1 MCEPSQGTPGQNE
14 QALPTSSA
22 SPLSADHLQ
31 GWWHLTQ
38 ALSRAQTPQHVTD
51 VVVQEGISAMGA
63 HAGSVMLL
71 SHDQTALNI
80 TAFSGYSLEQINPWR
95 VLPLDR
101 DIPATQAF
109 KQRQALFIETKKQAL
124 LDYPLIQGAL
134 EGFSGSIVALP
145 LMVQDQLLGVL
156 SLSFNVQRLFSSVER
171 LYLLSL
177 ASQCAQAL
185 QRTTSLQEAQI
196 LNDRLSFLAE
206 ASEILSSSL
215 DLAVT
220 LDSIAEL
227 AVPRL
232 ADWCAIY
239 LPTPDGLL
247 DPVTVVHQDSAMV
260 DLLRQFIS
268 RNPVQIASDNGTAR
282 VFVTG
287 VPELVPVVTDEM
299 YDAIPQ
305 SEDWKAEVRRL
316 QLRSVITV
324 PMRSRGRVVGV
335 LGMAR
340 TSLERVYGP
349 ADLTFAL
356 EVAGRSGAAVE
367 NASLYG
373 QAQQELLM
381 RTQAQQELDAALLLL
396 EERVKER
403 THELEQVN
411 GELEAFAYSASHDL
425 RTPIRHIT
433 SFAQLLNRHLQA
445 SDPRASRLLEQIQ
458 QAATR
463 LTATVD
469 GILSLSRSSR
479 LSLQPEAVDLNVV
492 ARDVVRGLYA
502 THPDRAIDWQL
513 SPLPVV
519 QGDAALLQLALQN
532 LLDNA
537 VKYTRLQP
545 EAVIQV
551 SAQQR
556 TDEDIITVR
565 DNGVGFDAE
574 YGHKLFEAFQRL
586 HHPADFEGTG
596 IGLANVRRI
605 VGRHGGRVWAESLPG
620 QGACFSLSLPRASE

>member
-1 MCEPSQGTPGQNE
+1 MFEPFQGAPGQSE
-14 QALPTSSA
+14 QAVPAGSA
-22 SPLSADHLQ
+22 SSLSTTHLQ

-38 ALSRAQTPQHVTD
+38 ALSTAQTPQHVTD
-51 VVVQEGISAMGA
+51 AVVQEGIGAMGA
-63 HAGSVMLL
+63 QAGSVMLL
-71 SHDQTALNI
+71 GQDGTALNI
-80 TAFSGYSLEQINPWR
+80 AAFSGYTLAQVEPWR
-95 VLPLDR
+95 VLSLDR
-101 DIPATQAF
+101 TTPATQAI
-109 KQRQALFIETKKQAL
+109 KQSQALFIETKQQAL
-124 LDYPLIQGAL
+124 LDYPLLQDAL
-134 EGFSGSIVALP
+134 QQFSGSIVVLP
-145 LMVQDQLLGVL
+145 LVVQDQRLGVL
-156 SLSFNVQRLFSSVER
+156 SLSFDAQRLFSEVDR

-185 QRTTSLQEAQI
+185 QRTTALQEAHI
-196 LNDRLSFLAE
+196 LNDRLAFLAE
-206 ASEILSSSL
+206 ASEILSGSL
-215 DLAVT
+215 DMTVT
-220 LDSIAEL
+220 LNTIAQL

-232 ADWCAIY
+232 ADWCVIS

-247 DPVTVVHQDSAMV
+247 VPVTVVHQDPAMV
-260 DLLRQFIS
+260 DLLRQFIA
-268 RNPVQIASDNGTAR
+268 RNPVEITAENGSGR
-282 VFVTG
+282 VFLTN

-299 YDAIPQ
+299 YDVIPQ
-305 SEDWKAEVRRL
+305 PEDWKAEVRRL

-340 TSLERVYGP
+340 TSLDRVYGP

-356 EVAGRSGAAVE
+356 EVAARSGAAVE

-373 QAQQELLM
+373 QAQQEVLM

-433 SFAQLLNRHLQA
+433 SFAQLLNRHLQV
-445 SDPRASRLLEQIQ
+445 SDPRASRLLDQIQ

-469 GILSLSRSSR
+469 GILSLSKSSR
-479 LSLQPEAVDLNVV
+479 LPLQVEAVDLNAVV
-492 ARDVVRGLYA
+492 RDVVRGLA
-502 THPDRAIDWQL
+502 AFHPDRVIDWQL
-513 SPLPVV
+513 APLPVV

-537 VKYTRLQP
+537 VKYTQFQP
-545 EAVIQV
+545 EALIQV
-551 SAQQR
+551 AAQE
-556 TDEDIITVR
+556 EDGEYLVTVR
-565 DNGVGFDAE
+565 DNGVGFEAE
-574 YGHKLFEAFQRL
+574 YAHKLFEAFQRL
-586 HHPADFEGTG
+586 HHPAEFEGTG

-605 VGRHGGRVWAESLPG
+605 VGRHGGRVWAESEPG
-620 QGACFSLSLPRASE
+620 QGACFSLSLPKRA

>member
-1 MCEPSQGTPGQNE
+1 MLESSKGLPGQNE
-14 QALPTSSA
+14 TALPTA

-31 GWWHLTQ
+31 GWWQLTQ
-38 ALSRAQTPQHVTD
+38 ALSAAQTPQHVTD
-51 VVVQEGISAMGA
+51 VVVREGISAMGA
-63 HAGSVMLL
+63 QAGSVMLL
-71 SHDQTALNI
+71 GHDGTALNI
-80 TAFSGYSLEQINPWR
+80 AACSGYCLEQIDPWR
-95 VLPLDR
+95 VLSLNKTT
-101 DIPATQAF
+101 PATQAF
-109 KQRQALFIETKKQAL
+109 RQRQALFIETKEQAL
-124 LDYPLIQGAL
+124 LDYPLIEGAL
-134 EGFSGSIVALP
+134 QRFSGSIVALP
-145 LMVQDQLLGVL
+145 LAVQEQVLGVL
-156 SLSFNVQRLFSSVER
+156 SLSFHTQRLFSAADR

-185 QRTTSLQEAQI
+185 QRTTALQEAQI

-215 DLAVT
+215 DMAVT

-232 ADWCAIY
+232 ADWCVIN

-247 DPVTVVHQDSAMV
+247 APVAVVHQDPTMV
-260 DLLRQFIS
+260 ELLRQFIA
-268 RNPVQIASDNGTAR
+268 RNPVQITSENGSGR
-282 VFVTG
+282 VFLTG
-287 VPELVPVVTDEM
+287 VPELIPVVTDEM
-299 YDAIPQ
+299 YDAIAQ
-305 SEDWKAEVRRL
+305 SEDWKADVRRL

-340 TSLERVYGP
+340 TSLDRVYGP
-349 ADLTFAL
+349 ADLAFAL
-356 EVAGRSGAAVE
+356 EVAARSGAAVE

-373 QAQQELLM
+373 QAQQELQM

-445 SDPRASRLLEQIQ
+445 TDPRASLLLQQIQ

-469 GILSLSRSSR
+469 GILSLSKSSR
-479 LSLQPEAVDLNVV
+479 LPLQPKPVDLNALV
-492 ARDVVRGLYA
+492 RDVVRGLYA
-502 THPDRAIDWQL
+502 TSPHRAIDWQL
-513 SPLPVV
+513 SSLPVV
-519 QGDAALLQLALQN
+519 QGDPALLQLALQN

-537 VKYTRLQP
+537 VKYTQLQP
-545 EAVIQV
+545 EAIIQV
-551 SAQQR
+551 DAQEQA
-556 TDEDIITVR
+556 DEHIITVQ
-565 DNGVGFDAE
+565 DNGVGFDAD
-574 YGHKLFEAFQRL
+574 YAHKLFEAFQRL

-605 VGRHGGRVWAESLPG
+605 VGRHGGRVWAESGPG
-620 QGACFSLSLPRASE
+620 QGARFSFSLPKAT

>member
-1 MCEPSQGTPGQNE
+1 MLEPPPGTPGQSGE
-14 QALPTSSA
+14 GLPMDSA
-22 SPLSADHLQ
+22 STLSADHLQ
-31 GWWHLTQ
+31 GWWQLTQ
-38 ALSRAQTPQHVTD
+38 ALSRAETPQHVTD
-51 VVVQEGISAMGA
+51 VVVQEGINAMGA
-63 HAGSVMLL
+63 GAGSILLL
-71 SHDQTALNI
+71 SHDGTALNMA
-80 TAFSGYSLEQINPWR
+80 AFSGYTREQVEPWR
-95 VLPLDR
+95 VLPLDQAT
-101 DIPATQAF
+101 PATEAF
-109 KQRQALFIETKKQAL
+109 HQCQALFIETKQQIL
-124 LDYPLIQGAL
+124 LDYPLLQGAQHQ
-134 EGFSGSIVALP
+134 FSGSLVALP
-145 LMVQDQLLGVL
+145 LMVQDHRLGVL
-156 SLSFNVQRLFSSVER
+156 SLRFDMQRLFPATDR

-220 LDSIAEL
+220 LDSIAQL

-232 ADWCAIY
+232 GDWCAIY

-247 DPVTVVHQDSAMV
+247 DPVTVVHQDPAMV
-260 DLLRQFIS
+260 DLLRQFIA
-268 RNPVQIASDNGTAR
+268 RNPIEIASDNGTAR
-282 VFVTG
+282 VFVMDE
-287 VPELVPVVTDEM
+287 PELVPVITDEM

-305 SEDWKAEVRRL
+305 PEDWKAEVKRL

-373 QAQQELLM
+373 QAQQELLR
-381 RTQAQQELDAALLLL
+381 RTQTQHELDAALSLL

-445 SDPRASRLLEQIQ
+445 TDPRASRLLEQIQ
-458 QAATR
+458 QASAR

-479 LSLQPEAVDLNVV
+479 LPLQPEAVDLNVLV
-492 ARDVVRGLYA
+492 RDVVRGLYA

-620 QGACFSLSLPRASE
+620 QGACFSLSLPRAPE